1 MKCPSC
7 HAEAADDAAICPN
20 CDHILDPSLFDAEPP
35 SAEDDAEK
43 TGARAMPVARPG
55 PSARTSAQRPSGAK
69 KAPPPK
75 RPTAGARKEVAR
87 PAGPRMPEA
96 PQKELK
102 KERGDWR
109 QKIEKED
116 WGPAPVPKAAPQKE
130 SIDPEDQIADVRRF
144 IDELSSADKLA
155 LFGEVGV
162 LMACFF
168 PWKETVQDG
177 AVLGL
182 LSLGA
187 VAFGTAIVAIGAI
200 AMRVRKV
207 LPTLNPVYPWV
218 VQLLAVGIGL
228 AWCLYYVQDS
238 WDRTMA
244 RAPFGNEMVMV
255 SKPSIG
261 VILAVLAGG
270 VAVLGTIVGL
280 KETRT

>member
-43 TGARAMPVARPG
+43 TGARSIPVARPSSSG
-55 PSARTSAQRPSGAK
+55 RPAAKPAARK
-69 KAPPPK
+69 PPPRK
-75 RPTAGARKEVAR
+75 PTSGARKEVAR

-102 KERGDWR
+102 KERGNWR
-109 QKIEKED
+109 EKVEKDD
-116 WGPAPVPKAAPQKE
+116 WGPAPVPKVEPERE

-144 IDELSSADKLA
+144 IYELSQADKLA
-155 LFGEVGV
+155 LFGSVGV
-162 LMACFF
+162 VMACFF

-182 LSLGA
+182 LSLG
-187 VAFGTAIVAIGAI
+187 VVTFGTAIVAIAAI
-200 AMRVRKV
+200 ALRVRRV
-207 LPTLNPVYPWV
+207 LPTMNPVYPWIL
-218 VQLLAVGIGL
+218 QLLAVGFGL
-228 AWCLYYVQDS
+228 LWCFYYIKDS
-238 WDRTMA
+238 WDPTMA
-244 RAPFGNEMVMV
+244 RAPFGNEQVMV

-261 VILAVLAGG
+261 VILAVIASG
-270 VAVLGTIVGL
+270 VAGLGTIFGL
-280 KETRT
+280 KETRS